1 MARYSREGL
10 KVATCLFEAA
20 AWHYAVKV
28 GCGCG
33 HFAVFDPHG
42 LWWHFYRKGWP
53 DDLRSAR
60 AKMWCRLCRYSTG
73 KKVRPR
79 RIDLIKP
86 APPGLITLPLP
97 DEREWKRVVNRFRG

>member
-1 MARYSREGL
+1 VAKYQDGL

-42 LWWHFYRKGWP
+42 LWWHFSRKGWS
-53 DDLRSAR
+53 DDFHSVRG
-60 AKMWCRLCRYSTG
+60 KMWCRVCRQGAG

-79 RIDLIKP
+79 RLDLVRP
-86 APPGLITLPLP
+86 YSGPLITLLQP
-97 DEREWKRVVNRFRG
+97 DEREWKRAINRFRG